1 MALLIYKQW
10 HRIPNKKRTAVS
22 NAQHIK
28 YIGERAHALIDQDT
42 KNGLFGIINNEY
54 HSKYNINEAM
64 QYVRRISKKG
74 TTVFRSAISFG
85 GDPNT
90 VKDLMLED
98 KDSWEKYVQSSIHI
112 LAEKNNIKIED
123 FEYLAAVHDK
133 KEQPHVHI
141 VFWDKSKG
149 VQKQLVNPKIL
160 NELREELTQDAIRQ
174 TKVFDKSF
182 NDGEIINEE
191 EFVDDNSDELRK
203 SLIKQTFKAKLD
215 EYAKNT
221 SEIFGEI
228 SNVTDDFISTSSE
241 NIQNEFIRLI
251 QLLPQ
256 KGRLTYGFLPL
267 ETKKEFDKFSQM
279 LINENEVI
287 SVLVNQYYDL
297 KLVQAETYNST
308 DSNIGKYEI
317 AKIMG
322 KSKDEIY
329 KKISNRIL
337 KYMVAY
343 KKREF
348 EFDKI
353 NKESNPVPEVEDIKS
368 LNNYENEQDGDL
380 VLDYNGGN
388 ESSGKEK
395 KKKYY
400 AESKNYY
407 VDWTNDYK
415 KGLTYLYGNK
425 KENVKRDFEKALNLF
440 IPESEKGN
448 ALALHDIGRI
458 YKDGLG
464 VDIDLTKSDEYYSK
478 ALTAFK
484 EIEQNYQA
492 NNKYASKIKGYMQ
505 YRIGKMYA
513 QGLGTKQDYIKANIW
528 LNKSVDLENRY
539 AMYTLGS
546 HYYNGYGVE
555 KNLKQALDLYKKS
568 AAAKGG
574 NPYADYALG
583 KMYAKGEGT
592 PIDLQEADKY
602 YNNAFIKFKKME
614 EDNGDDKL
622 QYRLG
627 SMCYKGIGTEKDID
641 KAISYLEKSSAVG
654 NANAQYLLSKI
665 YLETESLDKI
675 PQAISLLEK
684 SAIKGNNNLAQYALG
699 KLYLQGEAV
708 EKDIEKALEFLSL
721 SAEQGNEYAQYTLG
735 KLYLQSEDVKKDI
748 EKALEFLIL
757 SAEQGNQ
764 YAQYTLGKLYLQ
776 SEDVKKDIEKAL
788 EFLILSAEQGNQYAQ
803 CSLGIVYFFGK
814 GGVEKNEELAKEWL
828 TLSAEQGNELAEE
841 ILHYK
846 PKSPNLISTLLPFLV
861 SINSALFDDLSR
873 DTDNKNKKG
882 DLSKERLK
890 ELKLLNEEGLEL

>member
-1 MALLIYKQW
+1 
-10 HRIPNKKRTAVS
+10 
-22 NAQHIK
+22 
-28 YIGERAHALIDQDT
+28 
-42 KNGLFGIINNEY
+42 
-54 HSKYNINEAM
+54 
-64 QYVRRISKKG
+64 
-74 TTVFRSAISFG
+74 
-85 GDPNT
+85 
-90 VKDLMLED
+90 
-98 KDSWEKYVQSSIHI
+98 
-112 LAEKNNIKIED
+112 
-123 FEYLAAVHDK
+123 
-133 KEQPHVHI
+133 
-141 VFWDKSKG
+141 
-149 VQKQLVNPKIL
+149 
-160 NELREELTQDAIRQ
+160 
-174 TKVFDKSF
+174 
-182 NDGEIINEE
+182 
-191 EFVDDNSDELRK
+191 
-203 SLIKQTFKAKLD
+203 
-215 EYAKNT
+215 
-221 SEIFGEI
+221 
-228 SNVTDDFISTSSE
+228 
-241 NIQNEFIRLI
+241 
-251 QLLPQ
+251 
-256 KGRLTYGFLPL
+256 
-267 ETKKEFDKFSQM
+267 
-279 LINENEVI
+279 
-287 SVLVNQYYDL
+287 
-297 KLVQAETYNST
+297 
-308 DSNIGKYEI
+308 
-317 AKIMG
+317 MG

-353 NKESNPVPEVEDIKS
+353 NKESSSENELEESLVLDYKESNPVPEVEDIKS

-699 KLYLQGEAV
+699 KLYLQSEDV
-708 EKDIEKALEFLSL
+708 EKDIEKALEFLS
-721 SAEQGNEYAQYTLG
+721 
-735 KLYLQSEDVKKDI
+735 
-748 EKALEFLIL
+748 
-757 SAEQGNQ
+757 
-764 YAQYTLGKLYLQ
+764 
-776 SEDVKKDIEKAL
+776 
-788 EFLILSAEQGNQYAQ
+788 LSAEQGNQYAQ